1 MSRPA
6 AFSTLAT
13 ILALSFIL
21 AACQKG
27 GESASGEAK
36 AAVPPAA
43 DPPLLVASEDIL
55 TVHNGSLASGVVITG
70 SIQPERKADLRAE
83 ISAIVLQV
91 YKENGESVKRGEL
104 LMRLDD
110 TSIRDG
116 LTSADA
122 SARAAAQALDQAE
135 RQYQRLK
142 TLRASG
148 MASAQ
153 QLEDAEIHRNTTQS
167 DKAAA
172 DSRVVAARQQLQ
184 RTEVRAPFDGV
195 VSDRKT
201 SAGDTAAIGK
211 ELVKVIDPTSVRF
224 DGFVSADQISNVKVG
239 QPVGFRINGY
249 NEQDFS
255 GTVKRI
261 DAAADPT
268 TRQVEVLVTFAKGNL
283 PSVSGLYAEGRVE
296 TSSTAALMMPAAA
309 LMRSGDHTYAWRIQ
323 NGVLKK
329 TELALGAR
337 DPRRGDFAVNS
348 GLADGDLVLRNP
360 TTTLKDG
367 AKVKTGAA
375 ATPAVP
381 AASVAPAP
389 AATAGADSAKGK

>member
-1 MSRPA
+1 MSRITPV
-6 AFSTLAT
+6 LI
-13 ILALSFIL
+13 ILALSL

-27 GESASGEAK
+27 GPAASGEAK
-36 AAVPPAA
+36 AAVSPTA
-43 DPPLLVASEDIL
+43 DAPMLVSSEDVL

-70 SIQPERKADLRAE
+70 SIQPERRADLRAE
-83 ISAIVLQV
+83 VSAVVLQV
-91 YKENGESVKRGEL
+91 FKENGESVKRGEL

-110 TSIRDG
+110 TSIRDA

-135 RQYQRLK
+135 RQFQRLK

-172 DSRVVAARQQLQ
+172 DSRVVTARQQLQ

-195 VSDRKT
+195 VSERKT

-211 ELVKVIDPTSVRF
+211 ELIKVIDPTSVRF
-224 DGFVSADQISNVKVG
+224 DGFVSADQISNVKLG
-239 QPVGFRINGY
+239 QNVNFRINGY
-249 NEQDFS
+249 AEQDFT

-268 TRQVEVLVTFAKGNL
+268 TRQVEVLVAFSKGNL

-296 TSSTAALMMPAAA
+296 TSSSAALMVPAVA
-309 LMRSGDHTYAWRIQ
+309 LMRNGDHTFAWRIA
-323 NGVLKK
+323 GDTLKK
-329 TELALGAR
+329 TELTLGER
-337 DPRRGDFAVNS
+337 DARRGDYAVLT
-348 GLADGDLVLRNP
+348 GLADGDRVLRNP
-360 TTTLKDG
+360 NTTLKDG
-367 AKVKTGAA
+367 AKVKSL
-375 ATPAVP
+375 
-381 AASVAPAP
+381 AAS
-389 AATAGADSAKGK
+389 AGLTDSAPKVK